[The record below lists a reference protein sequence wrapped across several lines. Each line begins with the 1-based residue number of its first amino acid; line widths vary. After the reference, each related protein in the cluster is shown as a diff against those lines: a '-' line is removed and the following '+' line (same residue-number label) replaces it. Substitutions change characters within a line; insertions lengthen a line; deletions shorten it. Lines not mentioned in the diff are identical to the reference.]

1 MKVPAPAAVPVEAV
15 AAEQEA
21 ISLLLNKV
29 GTAVARSLTPGGV
42 FSHVAEGVELS
53 VKRVSQD
60 SPRTGAQFTCFTSTK
75 VKILTRQPGEQVLSV
90 LALRVQTWKY

>member
-1 MKVPAPAAVPVEAV
+1 MVEAV
-15 AAEQEA
+15 AAKQEA
-21 ISLLLNKV
+21 ISLLFHRV

-60 SPRTGAQFTCFTSTK
+60 STRTGT
-75 VKILTRQPGEQVLSV
+75 L
-90 LALRVQTWKY
+90 Y